1 MLSSSRPRSFRAGI
15 AIGAAIALLG
25 IGIGIGI
32 ASIPN
37 ANGSIYGCAN
47 KTSGALRVIDY
58 PGKRCA
64 STERL
69 LRWNAANA
77 PATVS
82 LSALEGT
89 PCRIAPTKPA
99 FLHSHVN
106 AATGVVELRCEST
119 LRVTGTA
126 ALTRIQMSAASEGA
140 SIECDNAKVC
150 ALGLPYGTADAQ
162 VLLFASADF
171 DYTCPGAARQ
181 GSFPDV
187 SRTVWQARCLSIV
200 LSGDKSVLT
209 FAK

>member
-1 MLSSSRPRSFRAGI
+1 MLSNSRPRGFRVGI
-15 AIGAAIALLG
+15 AVGAAIALLG

-47 KTSGALRVIDY
+47 KTTGALRVIDY
-58 PGKRCA
+58 PSKHCA
-64 STERL
+64 SSERQ
-69 LRWNAANA
+69 LRWSQADA

-106 AATGVVELRCEST
+106 SATGVVELRCEST
-119 LRVTGTA
+119 LRVAGTA
-126 ALTRIQMSAASEGA
+126 ALTKIQISAAAEGA
-140 SIECDNAKVC
+140 AVECDNAKVC
-150 ALGLPYGTADAQ
+150 SLGLPYGTADAQ

-187 SRTVWQARCLSIV
+187 SRTVWQARCLSIA
-200 LSGDKSVLT
+200 LSGDKTVLT